1 MGAKILIIIILATM
15 PFLKTIINDNSKIG
29 LWEINESM
37 FKIAEIAEKLDEKI
51 PKNFTS
57 TKRKKEW
64 VCTRALLK
72 EISGQSKIFYD
83 SSGSPKIY
91 EKFISISHS
100 KKIVAII
107 LSDKNC
113 AIDVQEIS
121 EKSKVLLSK
130 FSNKKNLNKKES
142 TTVWSTKECI
152 FKLHKTKKINFKNDI
167 AVETNNIQKNNKVFA
182 VYNNHTYTLNM
193 FTFKKHI
200 IVYL

>member
-1 MGAKILIIIILATM
+1 M
-15 PFLKTIINDNSKIG
+15 PYLKTIVNDNSKIG

-37 FKIAEIAEKLDEKI
+37 NKIAEIAEKLNEQI

-57 TKRKKEW
+57 TKERRM

-83 SSGSPKIY
+83 SSGSPKID

-113 AIDVQEIS
+113 AIDVEEIS
-121 EKSKVLLSK
+121 EKSKVLQSK
-130 FSNKKNLNKKES
+130 FSNKNNLNKKES
-142 TTVWSTKECI
+142 TIVWSTKECI
-152 FKLHKTKKINFKNDI
+152 FKLQNKKN
-167 AVETNNIQKNNKVFA
+167 
-182 VYNNHTYTLNM
+182 
-193 FTFKKHI
+193 
-200 IVYL
+200 

>member
-1 MGAKILIIIILATM
+1 M

-37 FKIAEIAEKLDEKI
+37 FKIAEIAEKLDEQI
-51 PKNFTS
+51 PKKFTS

-72 EISGQSKIFYD
+72 EIAGQSKIFYD

-100 KKIVAII
+100 QNMVAII

-113 AIDVQEIS
+113 AIDIEEIS

-142 TTVWSTKECI
+142 TTVWSAKECI

-167 AVETNNIQKNNKVFA
+167 TVDTNNIQKNNKVFA
-182 VYNNHTYTLNM
+182 VYNNHRYTLNM

>member
-1 MGAKILIIIILATM
+1 M
-15 PFLKTIINDNSKIG
+15 PFLKTIIDDNSKIG

-37 FKIAEIAEKLDEKI
+37 FQIAEIAEKLDEQI

-57 TKRKKEW
+57 SKRKKEW

-83 SSGSPKIY
+83 SSGSPKID
-91 EKFISISHS
+91 ENFISISHS
-100 KKIVAII
+100 KKLVAII

-113 AIDVQEIS
+113 AIDIEEIS
-121 EKSKVLLSK
+121 VKSKVLLSK
-130 FSNKKNLNKKES
+130 FSNKQNLNKKES
-142 TTVWSTKECI
+142 TIVWSAKECI
-152 FKLHKTKKINFKNDI
+152 FKLHKTKKISFKNDI
-167 AVETNNIQKNNKVFA
+167 TIETKNIQKNNKVFA
-182 VYNNHTYTLNM
+182 MYNNHRYTLKI